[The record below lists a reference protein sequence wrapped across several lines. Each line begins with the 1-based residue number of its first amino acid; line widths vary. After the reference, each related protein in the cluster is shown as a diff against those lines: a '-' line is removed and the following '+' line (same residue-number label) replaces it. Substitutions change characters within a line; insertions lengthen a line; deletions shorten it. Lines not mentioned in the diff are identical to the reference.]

1 MCKDSPSTTLLPTS
15 ATPTSKDAR
24 LEACVSQGI
33 PVGIKAFAC
42 PFTGWPL
49 LHHYLLLSGMYDAG
63 PWEAPGLDVDDCS
76 SLVLGHHLLC
86 SNLPSQGLSH
96 LPLSPCKE
104 ICLASVES
112 DFNISKV
119 NENVDGSYDYGIF
132 QINSHHW
139 CHISHSEN
147 ICHIDCKDLLTT
159 DLIGAINCAKK
170 ILSKRGGMRNW
181 ARRKLH
187 CEGRPLSYWI
197 TGCRLK

>member
-1 MCKDSPSTTLLPTS
+1 MTAMLLFFIAS
-15 ATPTSKDAR
+15 CFLATHQAHVIYRCDLAK
-24 LEACVSQGI
+24 
-33 PVGIKAFAC
+33 
-42 PFTGWPL
+42 L
-49 LHHYLLLSGMYDAG
+49 LKEEDLDGYEGYSLSD
-63 PWEAPGLDVDDCS
+63 W
-76 SLVLGHHLLC
+76 
-86 SNLPSQGLSH
+86 
-96 LPLSPCKE
+96 

-139 CHISHSEN
+139 CNDHISHSEN

-170 ILSKRGGMRNW
+170 ILSKGEGMRNW
-181 ARRKLH
+181 ARWKLH